1 VSPVTV
7 QLKLAKGDS
16 QATTSAMQCPSSLR
30 PSLSPDGANVFK
42 GPAEEVQQQQPE
54 AAGSPIVVVKDEDK
68 VKVNGG
74 CELATLRAPD
84 FPIVYCSSSLFLP
97 NGLQVSESTQQ
108 IIGDDDSRSIA
119 TVDDLTR
126 ASGGGAG
133 TGGIVIV
140 FPRKAT
146 LSRSLSIRSIKERWW
161 QIGIEVIIPL
171 MVAGMGMVGAGMVL
185 DIVQVS

>member
-1 VSPVTV
+1 MSPVTV

-16 QATTSAMQCPSSLR
+16 QATTSVMQCPSSHR

-42 GPAEEVQQQQPE
+42 GPAEEQQQPA
-54 AAGSPIVVVKDEDK
+54 AAGSPIVVVEDEDK
-68 VKVNGG
+68 VTVNGG
-74 CELATLRAPD
+74 CELATLRVPD

-119 TVDDLTR
+119 TVDDMTR
-126 ASGGGAG
+126 AAGGGTG